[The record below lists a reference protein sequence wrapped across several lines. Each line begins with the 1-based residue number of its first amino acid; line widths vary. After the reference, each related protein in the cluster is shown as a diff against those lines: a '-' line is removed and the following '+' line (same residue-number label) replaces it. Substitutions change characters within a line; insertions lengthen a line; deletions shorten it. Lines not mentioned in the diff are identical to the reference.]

1 MKKKSIKKMVSIF
14 LSALLICTLSTTA
27 FASEKVVS
35 ETTLSDYIETQNGL
49 YVVNPKISALGLSK
63 LETDVV
69 YNMITEYNQLIEEG
83 YYDIND
89 NGELASNNLLR
100 SGGKNLI
107 SANPQ
112 QLGGFIIWLDNDM
125 CKKVSKGLDLT
136 GALASLIPNPALAV
150 AVALAL
156 IWNSDSISEA
166 NEGNGVVF
174 DYYNGIISNVRA
186 Q

>member
-1 MKKKSIKKMVSIF
+1 MKKDLMKKMTSIF
-14 LSALLICTLSTTA
+14 LTALLICTLSTTA

-49 YVVNPKISALGLSK
+49 YLVNPKISALGLSK

-69 YNMITEYNQLIEEG
+69 YNMISEYNQLIEEG
-83 YYDIND
+83 FYVLSD
-89 NGELASNNLLR
+89 NGELVSNNLLR

-112 QLGGFIIWLDNDM
+112 QLGGYIIWLDNDM

-136 GALASLIPNPALAV
+136 GALAALIPNPALAV

-174 DYYNGIISNVRA
+174 NYYNGIISNVRS